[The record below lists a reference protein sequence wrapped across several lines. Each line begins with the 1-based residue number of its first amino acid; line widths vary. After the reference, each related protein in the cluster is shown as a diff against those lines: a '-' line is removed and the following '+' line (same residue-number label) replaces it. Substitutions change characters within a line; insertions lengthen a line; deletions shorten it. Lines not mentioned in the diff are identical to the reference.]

1 MKFPRPLDSNATA
14 HLSVM
19 QSLRKFFSR
28 LGKAS
33 EDRLKRVTEQLNTLV
48 NRIVGRGATV
58 APPSIRRPPVEPE
71 PPFQDLPADLHPS
84 VLIDEVQGNIDET
97 KEFYAIKNFLEK
109 LPPGITPPQCFNLT
123 LELLR
128 KLGRAEEAMDLHG
141 LYTFKYIAVTK
152 GKYYDV
158 FPVIMLNSVGRT
170 FYKGYNFHWE
180 RAPQYVESVN
190 RTYNFSRIQSKFYRI
205 KPHELEYFLQ
215 LPTFMPIYIPE

>member
-1 MKFPRPLDSNATA
+1 MKFPRPLDNEAQA

-19 QSLRKFFSR
+19 QNLRKFFSR

-33 EDRLKRVTEQLNTLV
+33 ENRLKRIGEQLNTLV
-48 NRIVGRGATV
+48 SRITGKAKE
-58 APPSIRRPPVEPE
+58 AERPPV
-71 PPFQDLPADLHPS
+71 DLHPS
-84 VLIDEVQGNIDET
+84 VFNDLQNNIKET
-97 KEFYAIKNFLEK
+97 EEFYAIKNFLDK
-109 LPPGITPPQCFNLT
+109 LPPGMSPPQCFSLT

-141 LYTFKYIAVTK
+141 IYTFKYVAVTK

-158 FPVIMLNSVGRT
+158 FPVIMMNSIGRT
-170 FYKGYNFHWE
+170 YYKGYNFHWE

-215 LPTFMPIYIPE
+215 LPTFMPIYISE

>member
-1 MKFPRPLDSNATA
+1 MRFPKQLDQNATA
-14 HLSVM
+14 NLTVM
-19 QSLRKFFSR
+19 QNLRRFFSR
-28 LGKAS
+28 LGKAN
-33 EDRLKRVTEQLNTLV
+33 EERLKRVTEQLNTLV
-48 NRIVGRGATV
+48 GRITGRGR
-58 APPSIRRPPVEPE
+58 APVSPEVPVPEE
-71 PPFQDLPADLHPS
+71 PPIDLHPS
-84 VLIDEVQGNIDET
+84 VLINEVQDNIDET
-97 KEFYAIKNFLEK
+97 KEFYAIKNLLEK
-109 LPPGITPPQCFNLT
+109 LPPGLTQPQCFNLT

-128 KLGRAEEAMDLHG
+128 KLGRAEESMDLHG

-170 FYKGYNFHWE
+170 YYRGYNFHWE